1 MRVKLLRRSEA
12 IFDRIMRALF
22 TLACVV
28 LVFTLLSV
36 SYEIMM
42 RYFLSRPQIWVVECA
57 SYGLVFI
64 TFLSTVWVLKNERH
78 VKMSWLLDRL
88 NPRNQ
93 ALLNIIT
100 SILGAIVWLV
110 IAWYA
115 GQLTWSM
122 YLEGAKIDTALE
134 PFKAPLVA
142 IIPIGSFLLSI
153 QLLRQAYGYLRNWRA
168 LPEEKRRLEK
178 TLNFNRG

>member
-1 MRVKLLRRSEA
+1 MRVKLPRRSGA
-12 IFDRIMRALF
+12 IFDRMMRALF
-22 TLACVV
+22 MLACVV
-28 LVFTLLSV
+28 LVLALLSV
-36 SYEIMM
+36 SYEIVM
-42 RYFLSRPQIWVVECA
+42 RYFFSRPQIWVVECA

-64 TFLSTVWVLKNERH
+64 AFLSTVWVLKNERH
-78 VKMSWLLDRL
+78 VRMSWLLDQL

-93 ALLNIIT
+93 SLLNIIT

-115 GQLTWSM
+115 GQATWGM
-122 YLEGAKIDTALE
+122 YLEGVKIDTTLE
-134 PFKAPLVA
+134 PFKAPLFV

-178 TLNFNRG
+178 NTEF